1 MPTFEYTALD
11 TAGAR
16 VRGALGGASES
27 AVLAELE
34 SRKLTPVR
42 VREKPE
48 RRSVRRGVPA
58 RSLAASYVQ
67 LGDLLG
73 AGVPVMRSLSLLS
86 RQKSSPRLSGVYR
99 SVAEAV
105 SDGGDLGE
113 AMARHA
119 DIFPRT
125 HVAMVSAGEKGGF
138 LEQVFQRLGAFVQ
151 GQAELRSKLMGG
163 LIYPAVLII
172 FGVAILAV
180 IFGIFIPKFEPL
192 FARLDELPMIT
203 TLVLGAS
210 KLISGYAWLVGILLV
225 LLVVGLAML
234 RRNPAG
240 ARQIAVIV
248 NRLPLVGP
256 LSRDI
261 AAARFCRMLG
271 TMESNGVP
279 LIQAMTIARDAAG
292 HLLLE
297 EAIKKAIESVRSGES
312 LAAPLGASGM
322 FSDDTVEMIS
332 VGEAAGNVDQ
342 VLLNIA
348 GAIERRVDHTFTVGV
363 RLVEPLLLAVIAV
376 VIATV
381 AVSLI
386 LPMMQL
392 SGSA

>member
-11 TAGAR
+11 NGGAR
-16 VRGALGGASES
+16 VSGALGGATEA

-34 SRKLTPVR
+34 TRRLTPIR
-42 VREKPE
+42 VIEK
-48 RRSVRRGVPA
+48 RQRKSLRRGVPA
-58 RSLAASYVQ
+58 RALASSYTQ

-73 AGVPVMRSLSLLS
+73 AGVPMMRSLALLS
-86 RQKSSPRLSGVYR
+86 RQKSSPKLSGVYR

-113 AMARHA
+113 AMARHS
-119 DIFPRT
+119 DVFPRT
-125 HVAMVSAGEKGGF
+125 HIAMVSAGEKGGF
-138 LEQVFQRLGAFVQ
+138 LEQVFQRLGAFVT
-151 GQAELRSKLMGG
+151 GQAELRSKLLGG
-163 LIYPAVLII
+163 LIYPAVLVV

-192 FARLDELPMIT
+192 FARLDELPAIT
-203 TLVLGAS
+203 TVVLAFS
-210 KLISGYAWLVGILLV
+210 KLVSGYAWLVAIALV
-225 LLVVGLAML
+225 ALVAGFVAM
-234 RRNPAG
+234 RRSPAG
-240 ARQIAVIV
+240 AH
-248 NRLPLVGP
+248 RLARYRNSIPLVGP
-256 LSRDI
+256 LTRDI

-279 LIQAMTIARDAAG
+279 LIQAMGIARDAAG

-297 EAIKKAIESVRSGES
+297 AAIDKAIESVRAGEA
-312 LAAPLGASGM
+312 LAPPLGASGM
-322 FSDDTVEMIS
+322 FSEDTIEMIS

-363 RLVEPLLLAVIAV
+363 RLIEPLLLAVIAV

>member
-16 VRGALGGASES
+16 VSGALGGASES

-34 SRKLTPVR
+34 TRRLTPIR
-42 VREKPE
+42 VREKRE
-48 RRSVRRGVPA
+48 KTSLRRGVPA
-58 RSLAASYVQ
+58 RSLASSYIQ
-67 LGDLLG
+67 LGDLLV
-73 AGVPVMRSLSLLS
+73 AGVPVMRSLTLLS

-99 SVAEAV
+99 TIAEYV

-113 AMARHA
+113 AMSQHP
-119 DIFPRT
+119 DVFPKT

-151 GQAELRSKLMGG
+151 GQAELRGKLMGG
-163 LIYPAVLII
+163 MIYPAVLVV
-172 FGVAILAV
+172 FGVAILSV

-192 FARLDELPMIT
+192 FQRLDELPAIT
-203 TLVLGAS
+203 SFVLGVS
-210 KLISGYAWLVGILLV
+210 KLISGYAWLAAILIVGGVFGVI
-225 LLVVGLAML
+225 AL
-234 RRNPAG
+234 RRSPAG
-240 ARQIAVIV
+240 MRQLAVLV
-248 NRLPLVGP
+248 NRLPLVGA
-256 LSRDI
+256 LTRDI

-279 LIQAMTIARDAAG
+279 LIQAMNIARDAAG

-297 EAIKKAIESVRSGES
+297 EAIEKAIESVRAGEA
-312 LAAPLGASGM
+312 LAPPLGASGM
-322 FSDDTVEMIS
+322 FSEDTIEMIS
-332 VGEAAGNVDQ
+332 VGEAAGNVDH

-348 GAIERRVDHTFTVGV
+348 GAIERRVDHQFSIGV
-363 RLVEPLLLAVIAV
+363 RLIEPLLLAVIAV